1 MGKQIYILNS
11 DKDISGV
18 IKVTVLNKK
27 TKIVYSFK
35 NVSTDGSLSLYYF
48 SNDKLYPLGQIQKK
62 EGYFEKENLIDC
74 SSFAVLS
81 SHDKQIFA
89 WSGNENTKQEIA
101 QLLNPETDTIK
112 DEINP
117 FTPDGFFG
125 GGFSWTRI
133 RGNFITQNYSIIHHI
148 IGNNT
153 VYDSINKAGYY
164 YVGVKEEKD
173 ILFIAIMIPKKTN
186 ADNPFKDVGADSYEI
201 MDDKTIYSAVCVGID
216 SSGEFF
222 CSY

>member
-1 MGKQIYILNS
+1 MGRQIYILNS
-11 DKDISGV
+11 DNDISGV
-18 IKVTVLNKK
+18 IKVTNLNKK
-27 TKIVYSFK
+27 TKIYYSFK
-35 NVSTDGSLSLYYF
+35 NVITDGSLSLYYL
-48 SNDKLYPLGQIQKK
+48 SNDKLYPVGLIQKK
-62 EGYFEKENLIDC
+62 EGIYEKEYLIDC
-74 SSFAVLS
+74 SAFALL
-81 SHDKQIFA
+81 SHDKKIFA
-89 WSGNENTKQEIA
+89 WSGNENTKSEIA
-101 QLLNPETDTIK
+101 QLLNTETATVIE
-112 DEINP
+112 EINP

-153 VYDSINKAGYY
+153 VYDSINKVGYY

-186 ADNPFKDVGADSYEI
+186 ADNPFKDIDADAYEI
-201 MDDKTIYSAVCVGID
+201 MDNKTVYSALCVGID